1 MIKIKTKLNN
11 LFVIALMASA
21 GSALA
26 APGTMVRTSASVGT
40 NVDFTRAAESTVN
53 SVVSIKNFANPR
65 YNNSSIS
72 PFMDDPFFDF
82 FFGPQQRRQQ
92 EPQKEGEPV
101 QQGLGSGVII
111 SADGYIVT
119 NNHVVDGAD
128 RLDVV
133 LNDNRTF
140 NATVIGTDPVTD
152 IALIKIEA
160 DGLHAIRMGDSDDLK
175 IGEWVLAV
183 GNPFGFTST
192 VTSGIVSAKARSI
205 SSNTGN
211 RRRNG
216 QMGVES
222 YIQTDAAVNPG
233 NSGGALVNLNGELV
247 GINTAIYSNTGSYSG
262 YSFAVPISLVSKV
275 VEDLRTYGTVQRAV
289 LGVTIQNLTSDL
301 AKKHNIEGY
310 SEGVLV
316 TGFADHSSAREAGI
330 EEDDLL
336 IEFDGVPLK
345 SVSQLQELVG
355 RHSPGDKVKITYVRD
370 NKRHTANIKLINSQ
384 GNTEVSTRGQFTDL
398 GCAFVALDKQ
408 QCRDL
413 GIANGVQVKGIQD
426 GKMRKQGVK
435 DGFVIT
441 KVNNQR
447 VSSIDDI
454 ERIYNAVMQEDGD
467 HVLFLTGMYPTGKN
481 QYYAIPLD

>member
-1 MIKIKTKLNN
+1 MIHSKTTLRNI
-11 LFVIALMASA
+11 LATVLVATC
-21 GSALA
+21 GSAIA
-26 APGTMVRTSASVGT
+26 SPGSMVRTSASVGT

-65 YNNSSIS
+65 YNSSS
-72 PFMDDPFFDF
+72 MNPFMDDPFFEF
-82 FFGPQQRRQQ
+82 FFGPQQRQQ
-92 EPQKEGEPV
+92 PEQKEGEPV

-111 SADGYIVT
+111 SPEGYIVT
-119 NNHVVDGAD
+119 NNHVIDGAD

-140 NATVIGTDPVTD
+140 NATVIGADPVTD

-205 SSNTGN
+205 SSKTGS

-275 VEDLRTYGTVQRAV
+275 VDDLLTYGTVQRAV
-289 LGVTIQNLTSDL
+289 LGVTIQNLTSEL

-355 RHSPGDKVKITYVRD
+355 RHRPGDRVKITYVRN
-370 NKRHTANIKLINSQ
+370 NKRHTADIKLINTQ

-398 GCAFVALDKQ
+398 GCAFVTLDKQ
-408 QCRDL
+408 KCREL
-413 GIANGVQVKGIQD
+413 GISSGVQVKGVQD

-435 DGFVIT
+435 DGFIIT

-447 VSSIDDI
+447 VSSLEDI
-454 ERIYNAVMQEDGD
+454 ERIYNSIMQEDGD